1 MATEDELWARAA
13 AGDERA
19 WLELCRT
26 LHARVHR
33 FFGFKVPDDDVAD
46 LTQQT
51 ITRFMEGRARFE
63 GRGGVRSYV
72 FGIAF
77 NVLCEYIRHRR
88 VRGVAADPDECSAYD
103 LAPRASSVLRMRED
117 RRALLEALRQ
127 LTLLQ
132 QTLIELFYF
141 EDLTTVQIAEQL
153 GIPDNTVRGKLSR
166 ARARL
171 RELVEGGGS
180 APAGEDAADDLDGW
194 AAGFAKQ
201 LDEA

>member
-1 MATEDELWARAA
+1 MATDDELWSRATS
-13 AGDERA
+13 GDERA

-26 LHARVHR
+26 MHARVHR

-46 LTQQT
+46 LAQQT

-72 FGIAF
+72 FGIAY

-88 VRGVAADPDECSAYD
+88 VRGVAADPEECSAYD

-127 LTLLQ
+127 LSILQ

-141 EDLTTVQIAEQL
+141 QDLTTVQIADQL
-153 GIPDNTVRGKLSR
+153 GMPDNTVRGKLSR

-171 RELVEGGGS
+171 RELVEGGNP
-180 APAGEDAADDLDGW
+180 APESDDDLDGW
-194 AAGFAKQ
+194 AAGFAKK
-201 LDEA
+201 LEAG